1 MPTLELE
8 ADEEWEILWALLY
21 WRASATES
29 KRISDERLG
38 WLIERVR
45 AGIHGRKP
53 VRGDS

>member
-8 ADEEWEILWALLY
+8 VDEQWEILWALVH
-21 WRASATES
+21 WRASAAES
-29 KRISDERLG
+29 QRMSDERLS